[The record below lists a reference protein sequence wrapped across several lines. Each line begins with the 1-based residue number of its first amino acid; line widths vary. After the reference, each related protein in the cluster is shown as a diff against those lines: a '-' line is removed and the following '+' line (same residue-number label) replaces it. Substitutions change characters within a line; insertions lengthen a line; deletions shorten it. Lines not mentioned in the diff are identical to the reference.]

1 MDADGPGTGD
11 RWQSDSCRSAAVNAD
26 AINADTERRQP
37 LALGMR
43 SCRPFER
50 PAPKSRSFVSFRA
63 TSVKFATVTAGK
75 RVAECVERCVE
86 ALLTP
91 PARLI
96 VGFRGHEP
104 DQLVQFV
111 VSCRENDALAVGAHG
126 EHDPFAVGIEQPQI
140 PERRSHIISDD
151 DLAERAGK
159 SDSGLGEIPRPIL
172 RRRGTTHSR
181 AGGRRSA
188 THN

>member
-1 MDADGPGTGD
+1 
-11 RWQSDSCRSAAVNAD
+11 
-26 AINADTERRQP
+26 
-37 LALGMR
+37 MR
-43 SCRPFER
+43 SCRPVER
-50 PAPKSRSFVSFRA
+50 PAPKSRSFVPFRA

-111 VSCRENDALAVGAHG
+111 VSWRENYALAVGAHG
-126 EHDPFAVGIEQPQI
+126 EHDPFAVGIAQPQI
-140 PERRSHIISDD
+140 PERRSHLISDD

-159 SDSGLGEIPRPIL
+159 SDSGLGEIPEAYLPPPRHNTL
-172 RRRGTTHSR
+172 
-181 AGGRRSA
+181 AGRRPPFGHSQLRGL
-188 THN
+188 HVWLSWWVVGSIES

>member
-1 MDADGPGTGD
+1 MVRVRVTAGNPIRAG
-11 RWQSDSCRSAAVNAD
+11 QPAVNAD
-26 AINADTERRQP
+26 AIIADTERRQP

-43 SCRPFER
+43 SCPLLRGR
-50 PAPKSRSFVSFRA
+50 PKSRSFVPFRA
-63 TSVKFATVTAGK
+63 TSVKFATVTTGK

-111 VSCRENDALAVGAHG
+111 VSCREHGALADGAHG
-126 EHDPFAVGIEQPQI
+126 EHDPFAVGIAQPQI
-140 PERRSHIISDD
+140 PERRSHLISDD
-151 DLAERAGK
+151 NRAERGRQ
-159 SDSGLGEIPRPIL
+159 ERFRPR
-172 RRRGTTHSR
+172 
-181 AGGRRSA
+181 
-188 THN
+188 